1 MNTLNNTPAS
11 IAESALH
18 LAIQITGSRDEAWDV
33 VQAATVKSLE
43 HRNAPTPEE
52 QGYRAWFFRVVHNQA
67 IDWLRSQK
75 KFDPDAEPELSS
87 EFIDEPEESLAT
99 EQRKLLLHK
108 ALNSLSPEQR
118 EIVCLKDFHDFSYL
132 EIAEIM
138 GIEKAA
144 VATRLH
150 RARLA
155 LRDKLMQYDFFKGDS
170 DGVS

>member
-1 MNTLNNTPAS
+1 VKTDGTQ
-11 IAESALH
+11 IIQGALQ
-18 LAIQITGSRDEAWDV
+18 LAMQITGSRDEAWDV
-33 VQAATVKSLE
+33 LQAATVKSLE
-43 HRNAPTPEE
+43 HRNAPARDD

-75 KFDPDAEPELSS
+75 KFDRSADAELAGESDDDPEQN
-87 EFIDEPEESLAT
+87 FSL
-99 EQRKLLLHK
+99 EQRKMLLHK
-108 ALNSLSPEQR
+108 ALNALSPEQR
-118 EIVCLKDFHDFSYL
+118 EIVCLKDFHDFSYQ

-138 GIEKAA
+138 DLDRAV

-155 LRDKLMQYDFFKGDS
+155 LRDRLIQQRFFTGEN